1 MLQDVDLV
9 GEFHS
14 YDGCTEAVESS
25 VRLLAGEPTVVVV
38 ALDEIDEPAR
48 YALRQTARAG
58 AKVLILV
65 DNPDV
70 SQLSRL
76 SGVSSSGFL
85 ATNELSAET
94 LRVALQRMHGAE
106 MPISPRFV
114 RTLLAVASDGA
125 GPTGSP
131 AGVRMTA
138 REQEVLGLLV
148 EGLSNKQIARRLT
161 ISEHGAKRHVANI
174 LAKLNSPNRTV
185 AVANALR
192 YGLCEQWQ
200 RPAI

>member
-125 GPTGSP
+125 GQTGSP

-148 EGLSNKQIARRLT
+148 EGLSNKQIARRLS